1 MPKIRKD
8 EKQKDVYYLVETEQ
22 EKVNRLLKE
31 RNKLL
36 EDVIL
41 ELQEKLKQIDKS
53 WKPKNDL
60 TKIK

>member
-1 MPKIRKD
+1 MK
-8 EKQKDVYYLVETEQ
+8 KQKDVYYLVETEQ